1 MSLSGGRLR
10 GRKKGVGLG
19 LSVGVVQEKSN
30 RLDERTQLSGG
41 IGKKSEGRI
50 GKAWRDRGFRY
61 LGSGDSWGGDL

>member
-1 MSLSGGRLR
+1 
-10 GRKKGVGLG
+10 VGLG

-50 GKAWRDRGFRY
+50 GNGWRGRGFRCS
-61 LGSGDSWGGDL
+61 GSGVSGGDL